1 MRVAVCGSGPGGLAC
16 PPQLARAG
24 HAVTVFEKNDRLGGL
39 LRYGIPDFK
48 MEKHLINR
56 RAQQMEAEGVEFRTS
71 VEVGVMVSM
80 DSLRENYDA
89 VVLAGGAEYPRP
101 LEITGSELSGVR
113 IALQFLTQQHKRGA
127 GDDEVRDAPHGER
140 KRGVE

>member
-1 MRVAVCGSGPGGLAC
+1 
-16 PPQLARAG
+16 
-24 HAVTVFEKNDRLGGL
+24 
-39 LRYGIPDFK
+39 

-89 VVLAGGAEYPRP
+89 VVLAGGAEHPRP
-101 LEITGSELSGVR
+101 LEIPGSELSGVR
-113 IALQFLTQQHKRGA
+113 FAMEFLTQQNKRVA
-127 GDDEVRDAPHGER
+127 GDDEVRAAP
-140 KRGVE
+140 RGSIRSEEHTSELQSLMRTSYAVFLLKKKIQE